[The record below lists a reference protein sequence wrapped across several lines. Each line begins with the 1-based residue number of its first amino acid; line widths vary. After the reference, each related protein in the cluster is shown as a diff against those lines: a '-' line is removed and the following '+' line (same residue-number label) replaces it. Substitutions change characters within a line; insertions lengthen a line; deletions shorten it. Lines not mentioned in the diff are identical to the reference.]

1 MTRALIRFSMI
12 LSALLIVTICLIF
25 AQPFEREQFTTLLNC
40 PARCFMGVQS
50 GMTADEAALIL
61 AQHIW
66 VDYVV
71 REAYLVR
78 WAWDGSQPAY
88 LYNRQSARGTIYGG
102 VVELRR
108 GRVRSINVV
117 IPFLGGELFVPIRE
131 MDQRT

>member
-1 MTRALIRFSMI
+1 MIRPFIRCTVIFSAVFISMLSLIY
-12 LSALLIVTICLIF
+12 

-40 PARCFMGVQS
+40 PTRCFMGVQS

-71 REAYLVR
+71 REAYVVS

-108 GRVRSINVV
+108 GRVSSINVV
-117 IPFLGGELFVPIRE
+117 VPFFGGELVVPIHD
-131 MDQRT
+131 MDRRT